1 MVCRAAGVLSHQP
14 RSTTPDVSPP
24 SRSVP
29 PGGQSPCQ
37 AARDRAGTNARARGT
52 WRPVRSRSSSY
63 CSWSRGQPALPPAA
77 ALTLVLTAN
86 RRGEPSTPM
95 AGMEQMG
102 ERPLEQ
108 LAQTASQQAV
118 VLAREQVEVARR
130 ELTAR
135 AKQAGPGVAMMG
147 GGALLAALASGT
159 GTAALIL
166 LLARRPGA
174 SAAAL
179 GVTGAYA
186 GAGALLA
193 REGLVR
199 LREAGPPQPD
209 VPVQDEP
216 VQSAEQNLGSAK
228 RRAKSTAKSPG
239 RAKAAAKSTGRGEVG
254 RAGDWTLETSVK
266 VTETEISPPRLPY
279 EDGRPASLLIFS
291 PARRPAAPD
300 QLLRHVLPTACGCSE
315 VGSAV
320 GAHSRSARFSGAHGE
335 AHRRTVFLACPR
347 FFLVLPRARAAFP
360 LALCDLRPVTFPTSS
375 STRPARRSTAPSVL
389 LRRALLNTVLP
400 RFSSPTRQLWAG
412 SAILGAMAAIVP
424 LPAPVANHARVPA
437 RGRAETGTSI

>member
-1 MVCRAAGVLSHQP
+1 
-14 RSTTPDVSPP
+14 
-24 SRSVP
+24 
-29 PGGQSPCQ
+29 
-37 AARDRAGTNARARGT
+37 
-52 WRPVRSRSSSY
+52 
-63 CSWSRGQPALPPAA
+63 
-77 ALTLVLTAN
+77 
-86 RRGEPSTPM
+86 M

-135 AKQAGPGVAMMG
+135 ARQAGPGVAMMG

-239 RAKAAAKSTGRGEVG
+239 RAKAAAKSTGRANRRQVG

-266 VTETEISPPRLPY
+266 VTETEISPPRLPS

-291 PARRPAAPD
+291 PA
-300 QLLRHVLPTACGCSE
+300 
-315 VGSAV
+315 
-320 GAHSRSARFSGAHGE
+320 
-335 AHRRTVFLACPR
+335 
-347 FFLVLPRARAAFP
+347 
-360 LALCDLRPVTFPTSS
+360 
-375 STRPARRSTAPSVL
+375 
-389 LRRALLNTVLP
+389 
-400 RFSSPTRQLWAG
+400 
-412 SAILGAMAAIVP
+412 
-424 LPAPVANHARVPA
+424 
-437 RGRAETGTSI
+437 

>member
-1 MVCRAAGVLSHQP
+1 
-14 RSTTPDVSPP
+14 
-24 SRSVP
+24 
-29 PGGQSPCQ
+29 
-37 AARDRAGTNARARGT
+37 
-52 WRPVRSRSSSY
+52 
-63 CSWSRGQPALPPAA
+63 
-77 ALTLVLTAN
+77 
-86 RRGEPSTPM
+86 
-95 AGMEQMG
+95 MG

-216 VQSAEQNLGSAK
+216 VQSAQNLGSVK
-228 RRAKSTAKSPG
+228 RRATSAAKSPG
-239 RAKAAAKSTGRGEVG
+239 RAKAAGKSTGRAKSAAKSAGQATG
-254 RAGDWTLETSVK
+254 RSKPASR
-266 VTETEISPPRLPY
+266 SPKPRSLRRASRTKT
-279 EDGRPASLLIFS
+279 DGRPAS
-291 PARRPAAPD
+291 
-300 QLLRHVLPTACGCSE
+300 
-315 VGSAV
+315 
-320 GAHSRSARFSGAHGE
+320 
-335 AHRRTVFLACPR
+335 
-347 FFLVLPRARAAFP
+347 
-360 LALCDLRPVTFPTSS
+360 
-375 STRPARRSTAPSVL
+375 
-389 LRRALLNTVLP
+389 
-400 RFSSPTRQLWAG
+400 
-412 SAILGAMAAIVP
+412 
-424 LPAPVANHARVPA
+424 
-437 RGRAETGTSI
+437 

>member
-1 MVCRAAGVLSHQP
+1 
-14 RSTTPDVSPP
+14 
-24 SRSVP
+24 
-29 PGGQSPCQ
+29 
-37 AARDRAGTNARARGT
+37 
-52 WRPVRSRSSSY
+52 
-63 CSWSRGQPALPPAA
+63 
-77 ALTLVLTAN
+77 
-86 RRGEPSTPM
+86 
-95 AGMEQMG
+95 MG

-118 VLAREQVEVARR
+118 VLAREQLDVARR

-199 LREAGPPQPD
+199 LREAGPSQPD

-216 VQSAEQNLGSAK
+216 VQSAEQNLGSVK
-228 RRAKSTAKSPG
+228 RRAKSTAKSTAKSPG
-239 RAKAAAKSTGRGEVG
+239 RAKAAAKSPGRGQVG
-254 RAGDWTLETSVK
+254 RAGDWTLETGVK
-266 VTETEISPPRLPY
+266 VTETEISAPRLPS

-291 PARRPAAPD
+291 PA
-300 QLLRHVLPTACGCSE
+300 
-315 VGSAV
+315 
-320 GAHSRSARFSGAHGE
+320 
-335 AHRRTVFLACPR
+335 
-347 FFLVLPRARAAFP
+347 
-360 LALCDLRPVTFPTSS
+360 
-375 STRPARRSTAPSVL
+375 
-389 LRRALLNTVLP
+389 
-400 RFSSPTRQLWAG
+400 
-412 SAILGAMAAIVP
+412 
-424 LPAPVANHARVPA
+424 
-437 RGRAETGTSI
+437 